1 MALAACKQCQS
12 TTCNHALLGRTYLGR
27 VSGLRA
33 VPLAHSLLRVQV
45 VICLLLLL
53 AKLHAAS
60 GPVCSE
66 STRLNAS
73 ELDTPLWLH
82 LFADSLRE
90 ALDGPLAGTVDAE
103 QRNTTLSTNGC
114 NLLDQ
119 SSRGFVVLAH
129 DLHRSSCAL
138 QQTEEVHLH
147 LLAGLR
153 FGHRFKLA
161 AEAVASVVDDDIDA
175 VEGFEGGVEGFVYR
189 AGRYGQ

>member
-12 TTCNHALLGRTYLGR
+12 TMCNHALLGRTYLRR

-33 VPLAHSLLRVQV
+33 VSLAHSLLRIQMI
-45 VICLLLLL
+45 ICLLLLL

-73 ELDTPLWLH
+73 ELDAPLWLH
-82 LFADSLRE
+82 LFANSLRE

-103 QRNTTLSTNGC
+103 QRNTALSSNGC
-114 NLLDQ
+114 NLLNQ
-119 SSRGFVVLAH
+119 SSRGLVVLTH

-153 FGHRFKLA
+153 FGHRFELA
-161 AEAVASVVDDDIDA
+161 AETVASIVDDDIDT
-175 VEGFEGGVEGFVYR
+175 VEGLEGGVERFVHG
-189 AGRYGQ
+189 AGSCG